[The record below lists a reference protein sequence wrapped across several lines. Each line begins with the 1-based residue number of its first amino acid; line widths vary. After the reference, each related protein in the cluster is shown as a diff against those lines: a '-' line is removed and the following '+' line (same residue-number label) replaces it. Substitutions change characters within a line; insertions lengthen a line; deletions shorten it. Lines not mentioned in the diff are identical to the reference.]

1 MDGSTPPCCP
11 HTTGDY
17 WKTCLQ
23 GLNERALHKSLLER
37 NKIEGNR
44 PKYNEEV

>member
-11 HTTGDY
+11 HNTGDY

-23 GLNERALHKSLLER
+23 GLNERGITQVTIGK
-37 NKIEGNR
+37 KQGTIEG
-44 PKYNEEV
+44 E